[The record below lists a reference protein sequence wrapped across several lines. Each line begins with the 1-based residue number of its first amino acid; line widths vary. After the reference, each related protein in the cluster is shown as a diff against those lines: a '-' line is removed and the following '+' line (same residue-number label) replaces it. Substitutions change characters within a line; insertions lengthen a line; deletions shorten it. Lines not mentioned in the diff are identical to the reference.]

1 MLGNSLLLGAEDA
14 YTISRSV
21 RLRSSAS
28 ASLNRTFSTP
38 TDAKRQTLSLWM
50 KRGILSSSTQRIA
63 DGYDGASANSTVLY
77 PTSGNSLQFDF
88 GGSAANSLTTTQ
100 VFRDPSAWYH
110 IVLAVDT
117 TQGTSSNRVLM
128 YVNGVLIT
136 SFSSATYPALNA
148 TSQLFGSGA
157 NNRIGS
163 SWGGGSNY
171 FDGYLTEI
179 NFIDGQAQSP
189 SSFGEADLLTGVWKP
204 KRYAGS
210 YGNNGF
216 YLNFSDNSG
225 VTATTIG
232 KDYSGNSNNWT
243 PNNISI
249 TAGANYDSMLD
260 VPTNWNDGGNGR
272 GNYCIINPLDLRPGS
287 NAVSRTNGNLNVSY
301 ATGGTTSTA
310 MGSMVLPSGKWY
322 AEVSY
327 TGGTMANAY
336 VGVTRSDYLSGVA
349 ANTGQVFYIGNGNKR
364 INGTDTA
371 YGATFAVNDIIGMA
385 VDTAAGTIEF
395 FKNNTSQGVITS
407 TTYIQPNLVCFAD
420 VQGSTSDSLPHW
432 WNFGQRPFSYTPPTG
447 YKALNTQNFP
457 EPTIKKGNAWFDASP
472 YQSIGASQTVTNS
485 GSMQPDLVWVKDRTG
500 ANNHYWVDAVRGTGK
515 ALFSNLTNAESTDT
529 NTISAFNSNGF
540 SINGTSPNLNTS
552 TNNYV
557 AWQWKEGATAGF
569 DIVTYTGNGTARTIA
584 HSLGIAPR
592 MIIVKNRASV
602 SNWCVWHGAFGTA
615 SNTDYVFLQTTGA
628 KGGSGSLDFWNN
640 TAPTSS
646 VFSLGVDSNV
656 NNNTQA
662 HVAYL
667 FSEVAGFSKFG
678 SYTGNGSTDGPFVFC
693 GVRPKWVM
701 IKRTDTTAD
710 WEVLDTSRDSY
721 NGMGALLNPN
731 LSNAEAVS
739 GPFIDV
745 VSNGF
750 KLRST
755 NAFFNANGGTYIF
768 AAFAEN
774 PFKNSLAR

>member
-110 IVLAVDT
+110 IVIAVDT

-189 SSFGEADLLTGVWKP
+189 SAFGETDVLTGVWKP
-204 KRYAGS
+204 KRYAGT

-301 ATGGTTSTA
+301 STGGSTATA

-322 AEVSY
+322 AEASY
-327 TGGTMANAY
+327 TGGTMAQAY

-349 ANTGQVFYIGNGNKR
+349 ANTGQVFYIGNGQKR

-371 YGATFAVNDIIGMA
+371 YGASFAVNDIIGMA

-395 FKNNTSQGVITS
+395 FKNNVSQGVITS

-420 VQGSTSDSLPHW
+420 VQGSTTESLPHW

-457 EPTIKKGNAWFDASP
+457 EPTIKKGASYFDATT
-472 YQSIGASQTVTNS
+472 YTGNGGTLAITNS
-485 GSMQPDLVWVKDRTG
+485 GGFQPDLVWGKSRSLAQQHLLFDS
-500 ANNHYWVDAVRGTGK
+500 VRGVGNFLQSQAT
-515 ALFSNLTNAESTDT
+515 AAEAYDITTLS
-529 NTISAFNSNGF
+529 SFNSNGF
-540 SINGTSPNLNTS
+540 TLGSNITINTNAS
-552 TNNYV
+552 TNV
-557 AWQWKEGATAGF
+557 AWQWKEGAAAGF
-569 DIVTYTGNGTARTIA
+569 DIVTYTGTGAAQNIS
-584 HSLGIAPR
+584 HSLGVAPR
-592 MIIVKNRASV
+592 MMIVKARNGGATTWLVYHQSTDSASPGAYYLSLESTNARASLSTV
-602 SNWCVWHGAFGTA
+602 
-615 SNTDYVFLQTTGA
+615 
-628 KGGSGSLDFWNN
+628 WNN

-646 VFSLGVDSNV
+646 VFTVGSNAASGASSV
-656 NNNTQA
+656 NY
-662 HVAYL
+662 VAYL

-678 SYTGNGSTDGPFVFC
+678 GYTGNGSADGPFVFC

-755 NAFFNANGGTYIF
+755 NAFFNASGGTYIF

>member
-110 IVLAVDT
+110 IVLVIDT
-117 TQGTSSNRVLM
+117 TVGTASNRVLM

-179 NFIDGQAQSP
+179 NFIDGQAYSP
-189 SSFGEADLLTGVWKP
+189 SAFGETDLLTGVWKP

-249 TAGANYDSMLD
+249 TAGSSYDSMLD

-301 ATGGTTSTA
+301 ATGGSTAAA

-327 TGGTMANAY
+327 TGGTMAQAY

-349 ANTGQVFYIGNGNKR
+349 ANTGQVFYIGTGQKR

-371 YGATFAVNDIIGMA
+371 YGAAFAVNDIIGMA

-420 VQGSTSDSLPHW
+420 VQGSTTESLPHW

-457 EPTIKKGNAWFDASP
+457 EPTIKKGSDWFDAKL
-472 YQSIGASQTVTNS
+472 
-485 GSMQPDLVWVKDRTG
+485 DTG
-500 ANNHYWVDAVRGTGK
+500 ANIKATAEATFTGDELVWIKDRANINNHQLVDSVRGTS
-515 ALFSNLTNAESTDT
+515 AVLQSNTTAAETTYTAPSG
-529 NTISAFNSNGF
+529 NSVGW
-540 SINGTSPNLNTS
+540 
-552 TNNYV
+552 V
-557 AWQWKEGATAGF
+557 WKEGATAGF
-569 DIVTYTGNGTARTIA
+569 DVVTYAGTGAAQNIS
-584 HSLGIAPR
+584 HNLGVAPK
-592 MIIVKNRASV
+592 MIIAKNRS
-602 SNWCVWHGAFGTA
+602 STA
-615 SNTDYVFLQTTGA
+615 AWPVYHANLTSAAYALYLNRTDAQ
-628 KGGSGSLDFWNN
+628 GSFPTLWNS

-646 VFSLGVDSNV
+646 VFSVGTGGGESNGSGS
-656 NNNTQA
+656 NF
-662 HVAYL
+662 VAYL
-667 FSEVAGFSKFG
+667 FADVAGFSKFG
-678 SYTGNGSTDGPFVFC
+678 SYTGNGNADGPFVSC
-693 GVRPKWVM
+693 GFRPKWVM
-701 IKRTDTTAD
+701 IKRIDTTAD

-755 NAFFNANGGTYIF
+755 NAFFNASGGTYIF

>member
-1 MLGNSLLLGAEDA
+1 
-14 YTISRSV
+14 
-21 RLRSSAS
+21 
-28 ASLNRTFSTP
+28 LNRTFSTP

-63 DGYDGASANSTVLY
+63 DGYDGTSANSTVLY

-110 IVLAVDT
+110 IVLVIDT
-117 TQGTSSNRVLM
+117 TVGTSSNRVLM

-189 SSFGEADLLTGVWKP
+189 SSFGETDVLTGVWKP
-204 KRYAGS
+204 KRYAGI

-216 YLNFSDNSG
+216 YLNFSDNSA
-225 VTATTIG
+225 VTAATIG
-232 KDYSGNSNNWT
+232 KDYSGNGNNWT

-260 VPTNWNDGGNGR
+260 VPTLWADGGNGR

-301 ATGGTTSTA
+301 ATGGSTAAA

-322 AEVSY
+322 AEASY

-336 VGVTRSDYLSGVA
+336 IGVTRSDYLSGVA
-349 ANTGQVFYIGNGNKR
+349 ANTGQVVYIGNGQKR
-364 INGTDTA
+364 INGVDTA
-371 YGATFAVNDIIGMA
+371 YGASFAVNDIIGMA

-395 FKNNTSQGVITS
+395 FKNNVSQGVITS
-407 TTYIQPNLVCFAD
+407 TTYIQPNLVCFGD
-420 VQGSTSDSLPHW
+420 LQGNTLDSLAHW

-457 EPTIKKGNAWFDASP
+457 EPTIKKGSDWFDAKL
-472 YQSIGASQTVTNS
+472 
-485 GSMQPDLVWVKDRTG
+485 DTG
-500 ANNHYWVDAVRGTGK
+500 ANIKATAEATFTGDELVWIKDRANINNHQLVDSVRGTS
-515 ALFSNLTNAESTDT
+515 AVLQSNTTAAETTYTAPSG
-529 NTISAFNSNGF
+529 NSVGW
-540 SINGTSPNLNTS
+540 
-552 TNNYV
+552 V
-557 AWQWKEGATAGF
+557 WKEGATPGF
-569 DIVTYTGNGTARTIA
+569 DIVAYTGTGANRTVA
-584 HSLGIAPR
+584 HSLGMAPA
-592 MIIVKNRASV
+592 MVIVKKRTGTSG
-602 SNWCVWHGAFGTA
+602 SGFSDWTIWHSAYNAANITLL
-615 SNTDYVFLQTTGA
+615 NTTGA
-628 KGGSGSLDFWNN
+628 FFSNPTCFNS

-646 VFSLGVDSNV
+646 VFSLGT
-656 NNNTQA
+656 NTLTNENTGTFI
-662 HVAYL
+662 AYL
-667 FSEVAGFSKFG
+667 FSDVSGFSKFG
-678 SYTGNGSTDGPFVFC
+678 SYTGNGNADGPFVFC
-693 GVRPKWVM
+693 GFRPRWVM

-710 WEVLDTSRDSY
+710 WEVLDTARDLT

-739 GPFIDV
+739 GPFIDCL
-745 VSNGF
+745 SNGF

-755 NAFFNANGGTYIF
+755 NAFFNASGGTYIF

-774 PFKNSLAR
+774 PFKYSLAR

>member
-28 ASLNRTFSTP
+28 ASLNRTFGTP

-63 DGYDGASANSTVLY
+63 DGYNGTATASTVLY
-77 PTSGNSLQFDF
+77 PISGDALQLDF

-110 IVLAVDT
+110 IVLAIDT
-117 TQGTSSNRVLM
+117 TQATASNRVLM
-128 YVNGVLIT
+128 YVNGVQIT
-136 SFSSATYPALNA
+136 SFSAATYPALNA

-179 NFIDGQAQSP
+179 NFIDGQALTP
-189 SSFGEADLLTGVWKP
+189 SSFGETDVLTGVWKP
-204 KRYAGS
+204 KRYAGT
-210 YGNNGF
+210 YGANGF
-216 YLNFSDNSG
+216 YLNFSDNSAA
-225 VTATTIG
+225 TATTIG

-243 PNNISI
+243 PNNISV
-249 TAGANYDSMLD
+249 TAGATYDSMLD

-272 GNYCIINPLDLRPGS
+272 GNYCIINPLDLRPGN

-301 ATGGTTSTA
+301 ATGGGVAAA

-322 AEVSY
+322 AEASY

-336 VGVTRSDYLSGVA
+336 IGVTRSDYLSGVA
-349 ANTGQVFYIGNGNKR
+349 ANTGQVMYIGSGSKR

-371 YGATFAVNDIIGMA
+371 YGAAFAVNDIIGMA
-385 VDTAAGTIEF
+385 VDTSAGTIEF
-395 FKNNTSQGVITS
+395 FKNNVSQGVITS

-420 VQGSTSDSLPHW
+420 LQGNTTDSLAHW

-472 YQSIGASQTVTNS
+472 YQSVGASQTVTNS

-557 AWQWKEGATAGF
+557 AWQWKEGATAGL
-569 DIVTYTGNGTARTIA
+569 DIVTYTGNGTAGRTIA
-584 HSLGIAPR
+584 HSLGVAPSLIIAKCR
-592 MIIVKNRASV
+592 SSAAT
-602 SNWCVWHGAFGTA
+602 NWPVFGTLLGANKYLLLNSTAA
-615 SNTDYVFLQTTGA
+615 SATGA
-628 KGGSGSLDFWNN
+628 PGYDNGTL
-640 TAPTSS
+640 ATSS
-646 VFSLGVDSNV
+646 VFSVGNQTDINSN
-656 NNNTQA
+656 TA
-662 HVAYL
+662 TYVAYL
-667 FSEVAGFSKFG
+667 FSEVQGFSKFG
-678 SYTGNGSTDGPFVFC
+678 SYIGNGNADGPFVFC